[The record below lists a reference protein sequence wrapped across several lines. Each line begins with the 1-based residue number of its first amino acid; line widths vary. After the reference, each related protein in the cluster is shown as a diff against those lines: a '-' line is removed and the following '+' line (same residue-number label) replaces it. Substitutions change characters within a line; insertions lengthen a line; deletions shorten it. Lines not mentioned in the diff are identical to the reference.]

1 MNVKS
6 VLTKYAMTI
15 ATVIVIIFFTVATQ
29 GKLLFPQNVNNVIAQ
44 NAYVFVI
51 AMGML
56 LCILTG
62 GNIDLSVGSI
72 VGLVGAV
79 GAILMVNHNVA
90 IPVAML
96 VCLIIG
102 TLIGAWQAYWIAYQ
116 RIPPFIT
123 TLAGMY
129 MWRGLS
135 NVILQGLTISP
146 MPDAFN
152 NIFNSY
158 VPDFFGGNG
167 FNITCFAVGIII
179 CVAYIGAQLSARA
192 KRIKKGY
199 EAGSF
204 SAMMAKTVIICAVV
218 IFFMYKLA
226 KYQGIPVILI
236 WVAVIV
242 LIYTYITSKTTTG
255 RYFYAVGGNEAAT
268 EMSGINTNKVYF
280 IAYTNVAFLSSIAG
294 FIIMARLN
302 SANPTAGT
310 NYEMDAIASCFI
322 GGASAYGGI
331 GTTTGVVIGAILM
344 GVLNLGM
351 SIMGVDMNWQRVVKG
366 GVLLIA
372 VIFDVVSKRK
382 SS

>member
-96 VCLIIG
+96 ICLVIG

-158 VPDFFGGNG
+158 V
-167 FNITCFAVGIII
+167 T
-179 CVAYIGAQLSARA
+179 
-192 KRIKKGY
+192 
-199 EAGSF
+199 
-204 SAMMAKTVIICAVV
+204 
-218 IFFMYKLA
+218 
-226 KYQGIPVILI
+226 
-236 WVAVIV
+236 
-242 LIYTYITSKTTTG
+242 
-255 RYFYAVGGNEAAT
+255 
-268 EMSGINTNKVYF
+268 
-280 IAYTNVAFLSSIAG
+280 
-294 FIIMARLN
+294 
-302 SANPTAGT
+302 
-310 NYEMDAIASCFI
+310 
-322 GGASAYGGI
+322 
-331 GTTTGVVIGAILM
+331 
-344 GVLNLGM
+344 
-351 SIMGVDMNWQRVVKG
+351 
-366 GVLLIA
+366 
-372 VIFDVVSKRK
+372 
-382 SS
+382 